1 MTDAVSERRST
12 RRRPGALAS
21 VVLTLLILTF
31 GFAIFGFTPAIIVTL
46 YAGMVASWVALP
58 YTVVAIVARESRAR
72 RSRIRLDADAV
83 PHPEAVRFG
92 LFRQRASLVNA
103 IAMLT
108 VLLVAVI
115 LNLVAGVGLIDAGS
129 LAAGSLTAL
138 GAFALV
144 GGVFAIVVN
153 APFIYSREIVAS
165 ERAAM
170 RSHTGAW
177 RLIRATT
184 ILTTASWVAYSGFA
198 LLFITS
204 MWS

>member
-1 MTDAVSERRST
+1 MTDAVSERQST
-12 RRRPGALAS
+12 ARRPGALAS
-21 VVLTLLILTF
+21 VVLTLLILAF

-46 YAGMVASWVALP
+46 YAGMVASWVAIP
-58 YTVVAIVARESRAR
+58 YTVVAIVARELRAR
-72 RSRIRLDADAV
+72 RSGIHVGPDAV
-83 PHPEAVRFG
+83 PRPEAVRFG

-108 VLLVAVI
+108 VLLVAVT
-115 LNLVAGVGLIDAGS
+115 LNLVAGVGLIDAGP
-129 LAAGSLTAL
+129 LAAGSLTSL

-170 RSHTGAW
+170 RSRTGAW

-184 ILTTASWVAYSGFA
+184 ILTTASWVAYCGFA